1 MKNLE
6 SILDG
11 LLLLLSLALLVRLYT
26 TQQDAIVEL
35 ATSEDPPHVLHESN
49 AAERLLPVRLSTVGG
64 YITVEDLIRHLHEHP
79 KSLSTETIALLKD
92 MEETQQHILETEE
105 QIQTIEMRLNELA
118 LDVYDGL
125 SDHERFNIRQSRNL
139 DSVNG
144 IEAKYWR
151 TLIEQAEAT
160 P

>member
-1 MKNLE
+1 
-6 SILDG
+6 
-11 LLLLLSLALLVRLYT
+11 
-26 TQQDAIVEL
+26 
-35 ATSEDPPHVLHESN
+35 
-49 AAERLLPVRLSTVGG
+49 
-64 YITVEDLIRHLHEHP
+64 
-79 KSLSTETIALLKD
+79 